1 MDYVQTGKDNFMHTY
16 AQLDVC
22 FDHGKGCWLYDTEGK
37 KYLDLVGG
45 IAVNALGYG
54 NEKLISTAEKVMK
67 EGIFHIS
74 NLYYNKYT
82 VIAAERLNKAAQ
94 SDRVFFAN
102 SGAEANE
109 AALKLARKYGF
120 VTDRTKVLSFEHSF
134 HGRTYGAIT
143 LTGQEK
149 YHKGFAPMVPNIEY
163 ATYNDLDSVKAKLD
177 DSFIAI
183 IVEPVQ
189 GEGGIIPANKEF
201 LEGLRKICDEKDMFL
216 IYDCV

>member
-1 MDYVQTGKDNFMHTY
+1 
-16 AQLDVC
+16 
-22 FDHGKGCWLYDTEGK
+22 
-37 KYLDLVGG
+37 
-45 IAVNALGYG
+45 
-54 NEKLISTAEKVMK
+54 MK

-120 VTDRTKVLSFEHSF
+120 VTGRTKVLSFEHSF

-149 YHKGFAPMVPNIEY
+149 YHEGFAPMVPDIEY
-163 ATYNDLDSVKAKLD
+163 ATYNDLDSVKVKLD

-183 IVEPVQ
+183 KSSLYKARE
-189 GEGGIIPANKEF
+189 E
-201 LEGLRKICDEKDMFL
+201 
-216 IYDCV
+216 

>member
-1 MDYVQTGKDNFMHTY
+1 MCVLYFEVESLYLEGDAGFVPVISPIGTDKDGNTYNINADYAASTVAGALN
-16 AQLDVC
+16 AQ
-22 FDHGKGCWLYDTEGK
+22 
-37 KYLDLVGG
+37 
-45 IAVNALGYG
+45 
-54 NEKLISTAEKVMK
+54 KLISTAEKVMK

-120 VTDRTKVLSFEHSF
+120 VTGRTKVLSFEHSF

-143 LTGQEK
+143 LTG
-149 YHKGFAPMVPNIEY
+149 
-163 ATYNDLDSVKAKLD
+163 
-177 DSFIAI
+177 
-183 IVEPVQ
+183 
-189 GEGGIIPANKEF
+189 
-201 LEGLRKICDEKDMFL
+201 
-216 IYDCV
+216 

>member
-54 NEKLISTAEKVMK
+54 NEKLIPTAEKVMK

-94 SDRVFFAN
+94 SDRVFFDN

-109 AALKLARKYGF
+109 AALKLSRKYGF
-120 VTDRTKVLSFEHSF
+120 VTGRTKVISFKHSF
-134 HGRTYGAIT
+134 NGRNYGAIT
-143 LTGQEK
+143 LKGQKK
-149 YHKGFAPMVPNIEY
+149 YHKRYTHMKPN
-163 ATYNDLDSVKAKLD
+163 
-177 DSFIAI
+177 
-183 IVEPVQ
+183 
-189 GEGGIIPANKEF
+189 NK
-201 LEGLRKICDEKDMFL
+201 
-216 IYDCV
+216 

>member
-22 FDHGKGCWLYDTEGK
+22 FDHRKGCWLYDTEGK

-109 AALKLARKYGF
+109 AALKLSRKYGF
-120 VTDRTKVLSFEHSF
+120 VTGRTKVLSFEHSF

-143 LTGQEK
+143 LTG
-149 YHKGFAPMVPNIEY
+149 
-163 ATYNDLDSVKAKLD
+163 
-177 DSFIAI
+177 
-183 IVEPVQ
+183 
-189 GEGGIIPANKEF
+189 
-201 LEGLRKICDEKDMFL
+201 
-216 IYDCV
+216 

>member
-1 MDYVQTGKDNFMHTY
+1 MCVLYFEVESLYLEGDAGFVPVISPIGTDKDENTYNINADYAASAVAGALN
-16 AQLDVC
+16 AQ
-22 FDHGKGCWLYDTEGK
+22 
-37 KYLDLVGG
+37 
-45 IAVNALGYG
+45 
-54 NEKLISTAEKVMK
+54 KLISTAEKVMK

-120 VTDRTKVLSFEHSF
+120 VTGRTKVLSFEHSF

-143 LTGQEK
+143 LTG
-149 YHKGFAPMVPNIEY
+149 
-163 ATYNDLDSVKAKLD
+163 
-177 DSFIAI
+177 
-183 IVEPVQ
+183 
-189 GEGGIIPANKEF
+189 
-201 LEGLRKICDEKDMFL
+201 
-216 IYDCV
+216 

>member
-1 MDYVQTGKDNFMHTY
+1 MCVLYFEVESLYLEGDAGFVPFISPIGTDKDGNTYNINADYAASAVAGALN
-16 AQLDVC
+16 AQ
-22 FDHGKGCWLYDTEGK
+22 
-37 KYLDLVGG
+37 
-45 IAVNALGYG
+45 
-54 NEKLISTAEKVMK
+54 KLISTAEKVMK

-120 VTDRTKVLSFEHSF
+120 VTGRTKVLSFEHSF

-143 LTGQEK
+143 LTG
-149 YHKGFAPMVPNIEY
+149 
-163 ATYNDLDSVKAKLD
+163 
-177 DSFIAI
+177 
-183 IVEPVQ
+183 
-189 GEGGIIPANKEF
+189 
-201 LEGLRKICDEKDMFL
+201 
-216 IYDCV
+216 

>member
-22 FDHGKGCWLYDTEGK
+22 FDHRKGCWLYDTEGK

-82 VIAAERLNKAAQ
+82 VIAAERHNKAAQ

-109 AALKLARKYGF
+109 AALKLSRKYGF
-120 VTDRTKVLSFEHSF
+120 VTGRTKVLSFEHSF

-143 LTGQEK
+143 LTG
-149 YHKGFAPMVPNIEY
+149 
-163 ATYNDLDSVKAKLD
+163 
-177 DSFIAI
+177 
-183 IVEPVQ
+183 
-189 GEGGIIPANKEF
+189 
-201 LEGLRKICDEKDMFL
+201 
-216 IYDCV
+216 